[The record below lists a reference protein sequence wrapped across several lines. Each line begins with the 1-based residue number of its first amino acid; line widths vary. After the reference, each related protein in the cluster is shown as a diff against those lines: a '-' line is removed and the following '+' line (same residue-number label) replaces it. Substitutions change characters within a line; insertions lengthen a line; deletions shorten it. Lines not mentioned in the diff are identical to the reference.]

1 MVLKNALRLSNIVDG
16 DYDHCIRASSLEEG
30 SSTLKQ
36 SALSIVAEVEVQ
48 STNHERPRS
57 CTPPIPT
64 GVEAAVASTSNE
76 PDRCEMMDDDDDVT
90 VVPSKP
96 VEKVDMA
103 EPSKNDVLRVDSEVQ
118 RQPQEEDEGRRRSL
132 NSSSAL
138 ISSPQGRSRS
148 CSLNMTRRRG
158 TKRGREEY
166 EGVGSRSVEME
177 ADSEEGEII
186 VFGVEA
192 KKMTHGAM

>member
-48 STNHERPRS
+48 STNHERARS
-57 CTPPIPT
+57 CIPPIPT
-64 GVEAAVASTSNE
+64 GVEVAVASTSNK
-76 PDRCEMMDDDDDVT
+76 PEMMEVEMDDDVII
-90 VVPSKP
+90 VPSKP
-96 VEKVDMA
+96 AEKV
-103 EPSKNDVLRVDSEVQ
+103 EPSKNDVLQVDSEVQ
-118 RQPQEEDEGRRRSL
+118 RQEGRGSL
-132 NSSSAL
+132 NSSSAPL
-138 ISSPQGRSRS
+138 SSPQGRSRS

-166 EGVGSRSVEME
+166 EGVSSRSVEME

>member
-1 MVLKNALRLSNIVDG
+1 
-16 DYDHCIRASSLEEG
+16 
-30 SSTLKQ
+30 
-36 SALSIVAEVEVQ
+36 
-48 STNHERPRS
+48 
-57 CTPPIPT
+57 
-64 GVEAAVASTSNE
+64 
-76 PDRCEMMDDDDDVT
+76 MDDDVII
-90 VVPSKP
+90 VPSKP
-96 VEKVDMA
+96 VEKV
-103 EPSKNDVLRVDSEVQ
+103 EPSKNDVLQVDSEVQ
-118 RQPQEEDEGRRRSL
+118 RQEGRGSL

-192 KKMTHGAM
+192 KKMTHRAM